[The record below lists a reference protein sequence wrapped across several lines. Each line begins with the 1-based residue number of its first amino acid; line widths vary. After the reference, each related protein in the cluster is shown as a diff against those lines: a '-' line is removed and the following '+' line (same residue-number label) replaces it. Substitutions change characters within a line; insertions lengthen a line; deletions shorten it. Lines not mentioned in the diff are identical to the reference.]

1 MKITRLAGAL
11 GAEITDFDLKTV
23 QTQKDAEILKRLLT
37 EHSVIFFPE
46 QRLNPEEHIALGRL
60 FGNLEGHPNLTNA
73 QKHPEIFE
81 HRSDF
86 PRISC
91 ENVYIKNGEVPRV
104 WWRHHVC

>member
-23 QTQKDAEILKRLLT
+23 QTQKDAEILKKLLT

-60 FGNLEGHPNLTNA
+60 FGNWMNNILDLILINTIVPLPS
-73 QKHPEIFE
+73 QLLLC
-81 HRSDF
+81 
-86 PRISC
+86 ISISLLSLL
-91 ENVYIKNGEVPRV
+91 IKNILFFK
-104 WWRHHVC
+104 